1 MFLENCMEGYPVKYG
16 DELQLLEHKK
26 LSLAFTLDMILG
38 SDIASEE
45 DHRIG

>member
-1 MFLENCMEGYPVKYG
+1 MFEENCMERYPCKYW
-16 DELQLLEHKK
+16 DVLQLLEHKK
-26 LSLAFTLDMILG
+26 LSLAFTLDMIQG